1 MEPAQRGTSGI
12 RWWII
17 GAVLFVLSALF
28 PISCVNTSDN
38 GTFVVSFGSVSVNS
52 VVKEDGGRTTK
63 VRTGPA
69 ALRPD

>member
-12 RWWII
+12 KWWLI
-17 GAVLFVLSALF
+17 GAVLFVLSALV
-28 PISCVNTSDN
+28 PISCINTSDN
-38 GTFVVSFGSVSVNS
+38 GTFVFSFGSVSVNT
-52 VVKEDGGRTTK
+52 VVKEDGGRATK